1 MRTGAIRQLDRIDSI
16 LRYLAVFICLEAGL
30 FGGASLVIP
39 GIFLVLIV
47 YLIDVE
53 DIVGSWF
60 VLYLV
65 LLTPFEESLG
75 C

>member
-1 MRTGAIRQLDRIDSI
+1 
-16 LRYLAVFICLEAGL
+16 LEAGL